1 MNPCAGPKLIQP
13 DARHSVCKRKAENNG
28 DTPAKASG
36 ETSNRVRLKSNGN
49 PTLAPQV
56 DPTEPSPSVHIL
68 SAVGI
73 SSYGWMCVSPSGPFN
88 DVSEVD
94 PSLRKA
100 DRDAADF
107 LDRPA
112 EQWR

>member
-1 MNPCAGPKLIQP
+1 
-13 DARHSVCKRKAENNG
+13 
-28 DTPAKASG
+28 
-36 ETSNRVRLKSNGN
+36 
-49 PTLAPQV
+49 
-56 DPTEPSPSVHIL
+56 VHIL